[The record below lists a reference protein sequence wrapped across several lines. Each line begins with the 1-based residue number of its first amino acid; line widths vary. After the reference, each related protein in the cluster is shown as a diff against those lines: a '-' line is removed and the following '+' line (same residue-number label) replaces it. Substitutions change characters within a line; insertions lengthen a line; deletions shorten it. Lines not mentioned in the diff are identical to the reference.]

1 MHRHKFLQDHSLMQT
16 RPPTFP
22 ICKIIKRPLFETE
35 IFWKLKIDL
44 VDIIKTLY
52 KIPFY
57 T

>member
-1 MHRHKFLQDHSLMQT
+1 MHRHKFLQEHSLMQT

-22 ICKIIKRPLFETE
+22 ICKIIKRPLFADT
-35 IFWKLKIDL
+35 FWKLKIEL